1 LALSDALLKK
11 AIEIFNYPGEM
22 GEYGHDEVAS
32 LKDMVAA
39 ARREGFQRVAD
50 LEILAEELAASQAD
64 TGDAVAPYSKAR
76 LAVGG
81 LELYHSGRDAWI
93 RAADREAMRAEL
105 PVATPDVKA
114 LRALWEKFDA
124 GAPDVERRFDS
135 GGSHLTHVAG
145 RLLDAGDHALVNRI
159 AARVLQDGTRFPGH
173 WWNIVSASRLAR
185 HDLVAARAAIANALL
200 YTESWSPRGL
210 ALMYQWFEASGAGA
224 ETLAIVYHGAAAWA
238 FDIKG
243 KDYLGWKSLP
253 KPNRLKTRFAPIY
266 AEWVRAVWPGVEAFD
281 RGQLIHLRAMFE
293 DLAGRALADLRRDID
308 AHLQLLDTQ

>member
-1 LALSDALLKK
+1 LSDALLRK
-11 AIEIFNYPGEM
+11 AIEIFNYPEEM
-22 GEYGHDEVAS
+22 GEYAHDE
-32 LKDMVAA
+32 AA
-39 ARREGFQRVAD
+39 ALHELVVVARRDGVRHVVD
-50 LEILAEELAASQAD
+50 LEILAEELAASLAD
-64 TGDAVAPYSKAR
+64 EGDGVAPYSKAR

-114 LRALWEKFDA
+114 LRALWERFDA
-124 GAPDVERRFDS
+124 SAPDVERRFDS
-135 GGSHLTHVAG
+135 GGNHLTHVARG
-145 RLLDAGDHALVNRI
+145 LLDGGEHALVNRI

-185 HDLVAARAAIANALL
+185 HDLVASRAAIANALL

-243 KDYLGWKSLP
+243 TDYLGWKSLP
-253 KPNRLKTRFAPIY
+253 KPNRLKSRFAPIF
-266 AEWVRAVWPGVEAFD
+266 AEWVREVWPGVDGFD
-281 RGQLIHLRAMFE
+281 RGQLMHLRAMFE
-293 DLAGRALADLRRDID
+293 DIAGRALADLRREID
-308 AHLQLLDTQ
+308 VRLELLGTQ

>member
-1 LALSDALLKK
+1 MSDALLKK

-22 GEYGHDEVAS
+22 GEFAHDEVAA
-32 LKDMVAA
+32 LRDLVAE

-50 LEILAEELAASQAD
+50 LEVLAEELAASLAD
-64 TGDAVAPYSKAR
+64 TGDSVAPYSKAR

-93 RAADREAMRAEL
+93 RAAEREAMRAEL
-105 PVATPDVKA
+105 PVATPDVA
-114 LRALWEKFDA
+114 TLRALWERFDA
-124 GAPDVERRFDS
+124 RAADVERRFDS
-135 GGSHLTHVAG
+135 SGNHLTHVARG
-145 RLLDAGDHALVNRI
+145 LLDAGEHALVNRI

-224 ETLAIVYHGAAAWA
+224 ETLAVVYHGAAAWA

-243 KDYLGWKSLP
+243 TDYLGWKSLP
-253 KPNRLKTRFAPIY
+253 KPTKLKSRFAPIF
-266 AEWVRAVWPGVEAFD
+266 AEWVREVWPGVDGFD
-281 RGQLIHLRAMFE
+281 RGQLIHLRGMFE
-293 DLAGRALADLRRDID
+293 DIAGRALADLRREID
-308 AHLQLLDTQ
+308 DRLRLLDRQ